1 MKPTPQQIRERN
13 EAWARALEANPKK
26 CVGQM
31 RDSQGGR
38 CCLAVA
44 QDVALELGMTWPVNG
59 DGYKKPED
67 WLNPWPETSDFFG
80 WGNVSGASCILQGQN
95 AAAWNDGTEYIDE
108 LSHAEIAKLDR
119 QAFCKEGAE

>member
-31 RDSQGGR
+31 RDGQGGR

-44 QDVALELGMTWPVNG
+44 QDVALKMGMDAPMDFELPSTPWDEVADWFGWDSVNP
-59 DGYKKPED
+59 Y
-67 WLNPWPETSDFFG
+67 LETS
-80 WGNVSGASCILQGQN
+80 SGEPMI
-95 AAAWNDGTEYIDE
+95 AAQINDEAD
-108 LSHAEIAKLDR
+108 LPHAEIAKLVR
-119 QAFCKEGAE
+119 ETFCKEGAE